1 MMKDLIRLCRP
12 AHAVKNLLVLLPPFF
27 GHRILEKD
35 VLSSAFLT
43 FCSFSLIASVVYVF
57 NDIVDRDKDKLHPTK
72 CNRPI
77 ASGKVSVKAA
87 WAMIVLLLC
96 CGYGLIFFAKE
107 KTASFILLSIYLLL
121 NIGYSLFLKNYPIV
135 DLFVLASGFVLR
147 VYYGGTWFN
156 IPISP
161 WLFLCVFCGALWF
174 ITGKRRNELL
184 YAGNK
189 KDTRS
194 VLGKYTVDYL
204 NSSYYLLCAVSIVFY
219 SLWTI
224 LGHETNIA
232 LQISIPVVIFI
243 LFRYNY
249 VIETTDTD
257 GDPVSM
263 LIKDKLF
270 LLLSLVF
277 GVISYIGIYLL

>member
-1 MMKDLIRLCRP
+1 
-12 AHAVKNLLVLLPPFF
+12 VLLPPFF
-27 GHRILEKD
+27 GHRILEQD
-35 VLSSAFLT
+35 VMSSSFLA
-43 FCSFSLIASVVYVF
+43 FCSISLIASVIYVF
-57 NDIVDRDKDKLHPTK
+57 NDIVDKDKDKLHSTK

-107 KTASFILLSIYLLL
+107 KTASVILLSIYLLL

-161 WLFLCVFCGALWF
+161 WLSLCVFCGALWF

-184 YAGNK
+184 YAGK
-189 KDTRS
+189 KRDTRS
-194 VLGKYTVDYL
+194 VLEHYTVDYL

-219 SLWTI
+219 SMWTI

-232 LQISIPVVIFI
+232 LQISILVVIFI

-277 GVISYIGIYLL
+277 VVISYIGIYML

>member
-1 MMKDLIRLCRP
+1 MNNLIKLCRP
-12 AHAVKNLLVLLPPFF
+12 AHSVKNLLVLLPPFF
-27 GHRILEKD
+27 AHRILEKD
-35 VLSSAFLT
+35 IPLSSFLA

-57 NDIVDRDKDKLHPTK
+57 NDLVDKDKDKLHPRK

-77 ASGKVSVKAA
+77 ASGKVSLKTA
-87 WAMIVLLLC
+87 WGLIIVLLC
-96 CGYGLIFFAKE
+96 CGYGLIFFATG
-107 KTASFILLSIYLLL
+107 KTASIILLSIYLFL
-121 NIGYSLFLKNYPIV
+121 NVAYSLFLKNYPII

-147 VYYGGTWFN
+147 VYYGGTWFD

-184 YAGNK
+184 YAGK
-189 KDTRS
+189 KGETRS
-194 VLGKYTVDYL
+194 VLKKYTVDYL
-204 NSSYYLLCAVSIVFY
+204 NSSYYLLCAISIVFY

-224 LGHETNIA
+224 LGHKSNVA

-249 VIETTDTD
+249 VIETTDAD

-263 LIKDKLF
+263 LLKDKLF
-270 LLLSLVF
+270 FLLSLVF
-277 GVISYIGIYLL
+277 AAITFVGVYLL

>member
-1 MMKDLIRLCRP
+1 MNNLIKLCRP

-27 GHRILEKD
+27 AHRILEKD
-35 VLSSAFLT
+35 VPLSSFLAL
-43 FCSFSLIASVVYVF
+43 CSFSLIASVVYVF
-57 NDIVDRDKDKLHPTK
+57 NDLVDKDKDKLHPRK

-77 ASGKVSVKAA
+77 ASGKVSVKTA
-87 WAMIVLLLC
+87 WGLIIVLLC
-96 CGYGLIFFAKE
+96 CGYGLIFFATE
-107 KTASFILLSIYLLL
+107 KTATIILLSIYLFL
-121 NIGYSLFLKNYPIV
+121 NVAYSLFLKNYPIV
-135 DLFVLASGFVLR
+135 DLFVLASGFILR
-147 VYYGGTWFN
+147 VYYGGTWFD

-184 YAGNK
+184 YAGK
-189 KDTRS
+189 MGETRS
-194 VLGKYTVDYL
+194 VLKKYTVDYL
-204 NSSYYLLCAVSIVFY
+204 NSSYYLLCAITIVFY

-224 LGHETNIA
+224 LGHQTNIA

-249 VIETTDTD
+249 VIETTDAD

-263 LIKDKLF
+263 LLKDKLF
-270 LLLSLVF
+270 FLLSLLF
-277 GVISYIGIYLL
+277 AAISFVGIYLL